1 MGKTKPVVVL
11 KQKNPDEPI
20 PAEIIADSIVEIAA
34 GMRKLQTTR
43 LTRRAIVTLIHA
55 QSKVSHT
62 NIEIVLNSLELLE
75 HTWLRPRK
83 N

>member
-1 MGKTKPVVVL
+1 MGKTKPAVVL

-34 GMRKLQTTR
+34 GMRRVVDTR
-43 LTRRAIVTLIHA
+43 LTRKAIVALIHEH
-55 QSKVSHT
+55 SKVPRST
-62 NIEIVLNSLELLE
+62 IETVLINLEYLE
-75 HTWLRPRK
+75 TTWLKPRK